1 MGWFEAVVLGIVQG
15 LTEFL
20 PISSSAHLRIV
31 GEAFGWDDPGAAFT
45 AITQI
50 GTEAAV
56 LLYFRR
62 EIGRIIVAWLGSLA
76 GRRKGDPDAR
86 MGWLIIV
93 GSIPIVVLGLL
104 FQDDIETTLRD
115 LRIVATALILFSL
128 ILFWADRVGAKKR
141 ELDQLTIGHGIAFG
155 FAQAMALI
163 PGVSRSG
170 GTITMGLFL
179 GYTRAA
185 AARYS
190 FLLAVPAVLGSGFF
204 QAYEALTGDVE
215 GEGVSWGPTILATV
229 IAFGVGLTV
238 IAWLLRYLDR
248 GSFTPFV
255 VYRIVVGGL
264 ILGLVAAGVLDADLS
279 PYSQVG
285 RLRSRCVPTV
295 ILLRHG
301 RTTANTGGVLAGWTP
316 GVLLDERGVEQVG
329 AVAQRL
335 AQVPLAAI
343 VSSPLERCRQT
354 AEAVAAGREL
364 TVQDDDRLGEA
375 RYGDWTGRTLKEL
388 VKEPMWKVVQQH
400 PSAAVFPG
408 PEGEGLAQT
417 QARAVAAVR
426 SWNAALPPDAVWLAC
441 SHGDV
446 IKSILA
452 DALGLHLDQFQRI
465 VVDPASISVVTYTE
479 TRPFVLRINDSG
491 GDVSPLIPPPRK
503 RRRRTSSSDAAV
515 GGGAGATV

>member
-1 MGWFEAVVLGIVQG
+1 MGWIEAVVLGVVQG

-20 PISSSAHLRIV
+20 PISSSAHLRVV

-62 EIGRIIVAWLGSLA
+62 EIWRIIVAWLGSLA

-86 MGWLIIV
+86 MGWLIII

-141 ELDQLTIGHGIAFG
+141 ELADLTVPHGIGYG

-179 GYTRAA
+179 GYSRSA

-204 QAYEALTGDVE
+204 QAYEALTGDVA
-215 GEGVSWGPTILATV
+215 GQGVSWGPTILATV

-255 VYRIVVGGL
+255 VYRIA
-264 ILGLVAAGVLDADLS
+264 LGTLVLVLVWTGVLD
-279 PYSQVG
+279 
-285 RLRSRCVPTV
+285 PT
-295 ILLRHG
+295 
-301 RTTANTGGVLAGWTP
+301 
-316 GVLLDERGVEQVG
+316 
-329 AVAQRL
+329 
-335 AQVPLAAI
+335 
-343 VSSPLERCRQT
+343 
-354 AEAVAAGREL
+354 
-364 TVQDDDRLGEA
+364 
-375 RYGDWTGRTLKEL
+375 
-388 VKEPMWKVVQQH
+388 
-400 PSAAVFPG
+400 
-408 PEGEGLAQT
+408 
-417 QARAVAAVR
+417 
-426 SWNAALPPDAVWLAC
+426 
-441 SHGDV
+441 
-446 IKSILA
+446 
-452 DALGLHLDQFQRI
+452 
-465 VVDPASISVVTYTE
+465 
-479 TRPFVLRINDSG
+479 
-491 GDVSPLIPPPRK
+491 
-503 RRRRTSSSDAAV
+503 
-515 GGGAGATV
+515 